1 MNRGMILN
9 LIQKDFRTYAQQIVS
24 TSLLILLFGMLTIF
38 LNSNTLGMF
47 TSSSASLISLVVIIV
62 FVPELQSPQA
72 WIQTASLP
80 VSRKGM
86 VRARFLTAIIIV
98 LGNLALWLV
107 AFRALDTIFH
117 PENPTVFGV
126 NDILYTSMYILLNLS
141 LYYLVFYRF
150 HLIVV
155 IGIHI
160 LPTILWTL
168 ISQGSTVLGDVIA
181 AQPNLLLGWSV
192 GIIGLFLLS
201 FYSAS
206 TYFQKKN
213 L

>member
-9 LIQKDFRTYAQQIVS
+9 LIQKDFKTYAQQIAG
-24 TSLLILLFGMLTIF
+24 TSLLVLLFGMFTIF
-38 LNSNTLGMF
+38 INSNTLGMF
-47 TSSSASLISLVVIIV
+47 TSSSASLICLVVIIV
-62 FVPELQSPQA
+62 FVPELQSRQA

-80 VSRKGM
+80 VSRKAI
-86 VRARFLTAIIIV
+86 VRARFSTAIIIA
-98 LGNLALWLV
+98 LGNLLLWLV
-107 AFRALDTIFH
+107 AFRVLDTIFH
-117 PENPTVFGV
+117 PENPTIISV
-126 NDILYTSMYILLNLS
+126 NDILYTCTYILLNLS

-155 IGIHI
+155 IGMHI

-192 GIIGLFLLS
+192 GVIGLFLLS